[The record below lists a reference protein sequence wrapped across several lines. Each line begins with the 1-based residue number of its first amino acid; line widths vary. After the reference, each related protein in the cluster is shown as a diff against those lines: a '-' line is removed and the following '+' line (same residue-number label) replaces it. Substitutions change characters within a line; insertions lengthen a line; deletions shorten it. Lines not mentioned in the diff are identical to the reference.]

1 MPPAYTLVAFFVALR
16 IRIKQMIGRLKIRRR
31 FEALPI
37 NRREYRVFSQHRE
50 DGIIDHLLESIG
62 VDSGTFVEFG
72 FSAEQCNCLNL
83 AVNRKF
89 TGVFVDGSPKKCA
102 AAKRAYRWLRLKNV
116 QVLHSFLTTENLN
129 SVITG
134 SGIPNDVDVLS
145 IDVDGNDYWF
155 WSGLEAISA
164 KIVVIEYNA
173 SFGSQLCVTVPY
185 DPEFIRYEKHSSG
198 FYHGA
203 SLRALEYLGKQKGY
217 RLVACDATGVNAFF
231 LRDDLCSAAI
241 ETLSVKEA
249 FRENRGRVKYKGVSQ
264 AKQLELIRDMDL
276 VVVGE

>member
-1 MPPAYTLVAFFVALR
+1 MLPAYTQAAFFAALR
-16 IRIKQMIGRLKIRRR
+16 IRIKQMIGCLKIRRR
-31 FEALPI
+31 FEVLPI

-62 VDSGTFVEFG
+62 VSSGTFVELG

-83 AVNRKF
+83 AINRKF
-89 TGVFVDGSPKKCA
+89 TGVFVDCSPKKCA
-102 AAKRAYRWLRLKNV
+102 VAMKAYRWLRLKNL
-116 QVLHSFLTTENLN
+116 QVLCSFLTVENLN
-129 SVITG
+129 SVIAG
-134 SGIPNDVDVLS
+134 AEMPHDVDVLS
-145 IDVDGNDYWF
+145 IDVDGNDFWF
-155 WSGLEAISA
+155 WSGLEAVSA

-185 DPEFIRYEKHSSG
+185 DPDFRRYEKHDSG

-203 SLRALEYLGKQKGY
+203 SLRALEYLGRGKGY

-249 FRENRGRVKYKGVSQ
+249 FRGNRGRVKYKGVSQ
-264 AKQLELIRDMDL
+264 SKQLELISDMDL
-276 VVVGE
+276 VVVDE